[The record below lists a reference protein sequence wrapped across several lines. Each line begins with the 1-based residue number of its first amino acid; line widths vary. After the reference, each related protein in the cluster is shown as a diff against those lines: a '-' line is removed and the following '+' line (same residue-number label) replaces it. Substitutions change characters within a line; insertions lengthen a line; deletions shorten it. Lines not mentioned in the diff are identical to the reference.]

1 MIFHIHKSCEM
12 FNQKTNFVM
21 IGGIELLYTTMIE
34 NVKKKEG
41 LSLLL
46 LSKAELDYEYT

>member
-34 NVKKKEG
+34 NVKKKRRPEFTIIIESG
-41 LSLLL
+41 
-46 LSKAELDYEYT
+46 T